1 MKYMIAV
8 AFVLAGC
15 TPAGPS
21 TKDRDAPKDW
31 KVFTTPGAN
40 YHYVFPVV
48 MDDGTRCTG
57 GIMSLPP
64 LPHHPEP
71 HTYTWTKCELE
82 AINKYGRACFEEGR
96 NSTPPLEPM
105 TEVADRCAHR
115 LALMLECVLA
125 DKSFYNEAL
134 NALGEY
140 RSAMNAIHEDQC
152 PTFMGE
158 PVWRKKT

>member
-64 LPHHPEP
+64 LPEP
-71 HTYTWTKCELE
+71 GLVCNLSVYYGIAVNKTVLDPLFGTDQMREYGALCRKMALE
-82 AINKYGRACFEEGR
+82 EAARVCDEMQQIPA
-96 NSTPPLEPM
+96 SEP
-105 TEVADRCAHR
+105 RHCAQDIR
-115 LALMLECVLA
+115 GL
-125 DKSFYNEAL
+125 K
-134 NALGEY
+134 
-140 RSAMNAIHEDQC
+140 
-152 PTFMGE
+152 
-158 PVWRKKT
+158 